1 MNVENKKQIAT
12 ILLAIGL
19 GLVATFLTSQYITK
33 SVTHQTQ
40 LLAQDYK
47 NQTGALL
54 NEIEL
59 LKSEYRKLA
68 AQQVALSR
76 QPALSPSNENA
87 PPPGVSFSMKTPPGK
102 RALTVLIDSLSAVGG
117 LIKSGDF
124 IDIIAQ
130 LNIPDPQDPKAGIQ
144 KITTVLFQS
153 IQVLAIGTNF
163 SPAADLP
170 LYQSQQQARSL
181 YVTLALDPEEAG
193 LIVFAQSNG
202 KLQLSLRA
210 PDEKETKVL
219 QVASWDALSDFVLER
234 QGTELMVPK
243 EKGAIE
249 AVEGGAQR
257 PSSGEVKPFIQIFK
271 GGQQL

>member
-1 MNVENKKQIAT
+1 MNIENKKQVAT

-19 GLVATFLTSQYITK
+19 GLVATFLTSQYVTK
-33 SVTHQTQ
+33 SVTQQTQ
-40 LLAQDYK
+40 MLAQDYK

-59 LKSEYRKLA
+59 LKNEYRKLA
-68 AQQVALSR
+68 AQQVALAR
-76 QPALSPSNENA
+76 QPASSQPKEVASPPEA
-87 PPPGVSFSMKTPPGK
+87 SFSMKTPPGK
-102 RALTVLIDSLSAVGG
+102 RALTVLIDSLSAEGG

-130 LNIPDPQDPKAGIQ
+130 LNIPDPQDPKAGTQ
-144 KITTVLFQS
+144 KVTTVLFQN

-163 SPAADLP
+163 FPSADISI
-170 LYQSQQQARSL
+170 YQSQQQARSL

-202 KLQLSLRA
+202 KLQLSLRS

-243 EKGAIE
+243 ERGNIE
-249 AVEGGAQR
+249 AVEGGER
-257 PSSGEVKPFIQIFK
+257 PSGDVKPFIQIFK

>member
-19 GLVATFLTSQYITK
+19 GLVATFLTSQYVTK
-33 SVTHQTQ
+33 SVIHQTQ

-68 AQQVALSR
+68 AQQVALAKEPKP
-76 QPALSPSNENA
+76 QEVKKEPVQETI
-87 PPPGVSFSMKTPPGK
+87 FSMKTPPGK

-130 LNIPDPQDPKAGIQ
+130 LNIPDPQNPAETQ

-153 IQVLAIGTNF
+153 IQVLAVGTNF
-163 SPAADLP
+163 SSSADIS

-202 KLQLSLRA
+202 RLQLSLRS

>member
-1 MNVENKKQIAT
+1 MNIENKKQVAT

-33 SVTHQTQ
+33 SVTQQTQ
-40 LLAQDYK
+40 VLAQDYK

-68 AQQVALSR
+68 AQQVALAK
-76 QPALSPSNENA
+76 QPAPA
-87 PPPGVSFSMKTPPGK
+87 KPPEEVAQQTTFSMKTPPGK

-117 LIKSGDF
+117 LIKAGDF

-144 KITTVLFQS
+144 KVTTVLFQS

-163 SPAADLP
+163 SPSADIAI
-170 LYQSQQQARSL
+170 YQSQQQARSL

-202 KLQLSLRA
+202 KLQLSLRS

-219 QVASWDALSDFVLER
+219 QVASWDALSDFVLDR

-243 EKGAIE
+243 ERGNIE
-249 AVEGGAQR
+249 AVEGGER
-257 PSSGEVKPFIQIFK
+257 PSRDVKPFIQIFK
-271 GGQQL
+271 GGEQL